1 MLMWLNI
8 SLHRDKLLPIEG
20 LLWMCLARDDIKF
33 QFIIKN
39 SDLIILLII
48 IRFYC
53 EIKENSN
60 QKKKVKIKKYMN

>member
-39 SDLIILLII
+39 SEFNYFINNNQVLL
-48 IRFYC
+48 
-53 EIKENSN
+53 
-60 QKKKVKIKKYMN
+60 